1 MLGFMPG
8 FPYLGGLDEQ
18 LHTPRRNQ
26 PRLKIHAGSV
36 GMRIIKQ
43 DYIHQILLADG
54 KLLDAHR

>member
-1 MLGFMPG
+1 MPA
-8 FPYLGGLDEQ
+8 FPYLGGLDQQ

-36 GMRIIKQ
+36 GIANQTGRYPS
-43 DYIHQILLADG
+43 DSLLADG